1 MLPKE
6 LKAKWV
12 KALRSGEYQQGQ
24 GQLCT
29 RTNDGSYSFCCLGVL
44 EDVAGKTSRSEM
56 SINGWGYLQT
66 PELINALR
74 SKIAPGD
81 CDLDANDIQAKL
93 VRFNDGA
100 KLVLFNDGSIDGMRK
115 PKSFKWIASYIE
127 RYL

>member
-12 KALRSGEYQQGQ
+12 KALRSGEYKQGH
-24 GQLCT
+24 GSLC
-29 RTNDGSYSFCCLGVL
+29 RRADDGSYSFCCLGVL
-44 EDVAGKTSRSEM
+44 EDVAGQLSREGM
-56 SINGWGYLQT
+56 HTNGWGYLQT
-66 PELINALR
+66 SELIEALD
-74 SKIAPGD
+74 SKMAPKEY
-81 CDLDANDIQAKL
+81 DLDVKDIQAKL
-93 VRFNDGA
+93 VLFNDGA